1 MTITCRLSLPA
12 NYRLA
17 DLMSFHG
24 RDAQKVAEEV
34 GPDFIRKGLLW
45 QGIPACLNLRFA
57 GNAVEA
63 ELHLDGDSPD
73 TSPTQL
79 EGWISRMLGLTQPV
93 DIFEQRFRDHPELGR
108 LIAQNHGLRIPVSA
122 SAFEALA
129 WAITGQQISVSAAL
143 SIRRKLIQEVNIRHS
158 AGLLCHPGPNEVL
171 ALSEDLLRQAGFSRT
186 KAATLHEVS
195 RRVLSGR
202 LRLDQVSDARSA
214 EEITRQLLDT
224 PGIGPWTV
232 NYALLRAYGWLDGS
246 LHGDVAVR
254 RGLQSLLG
262 RPDKLGEKE
271 VERWLAPFT
280 PWRALVA
287 AHLWAWRN
295 PDQQL

>member
-1 MTITCRLSLPA
+1 MTITCRLSMPE

-24 RDAQKVAEEV
+24 RDAQKLAEEV
-34 GPDFIRKGLLW
+34 GPNFIRKGLLW
-45 QGIPACLNLRFA
+45 QGIPACLSLHFS
-57 GNAVEA
+57 GHAVEA

-73 TSPTQL
+73 LSPALL
-79 EGWISRMLGLTQPV
+79 EDWISRMLGLTQPV
-93 DIFEQRFRDHPELGR
+93 EIFEQRFRDHPELGR
-108 LIAQNHGLRIPVSA
+108 LIAQNPGLRIPVSA
-122 SAFEALA
+122 SPFEALA

-143 SIRRKLIQEVNIRHS
+143 SIRRKLIEAVNIRHS
-158 AGLLCHPGPNEVL
+158 AGLLCHPGPKHVL
-171 ALSEDLLRQAGFSRT
+171 ALPEDRLHQAGFSRT

-202 LRLDQVSDARSA
+202 LRLDMVSDARSA
-214 EEITRQLLDT
+214 EEITGQLLDT

-287 AHLWAWRN
+287 AHLWAWRA
-295 PDQQL
+295 PDKQF